1 MLGELSW
8 QPETNSSL
16 DFPRSDGMLLVIV
29 SEAGGLGGNPLEDVV
44 NERIHDA
51 HGLAGDTS
59 LGVDLL
65 QDLVNV
71 DGVALLASLSPLLL
85 IPSGGFACFSGGLLF
100 AFLACDFAGHS
111 SCSSLKVAI
120 ES

>member
-1 MLGELSW
+1 MFGELSW

-16 DFPRSDGMLLVIV
+16 NFPRSDRVFLVV
-29 SEAGGLGGNPLEDVV
+29 VGKAGGLSGNPLEDVV
-44 NERIHDA
+44 NEGVHDA

-65 QDLVNV
+65 QDLVDV

-85 IPSGGFACFSGGLLF
+85 VTAGLGRLYSSLLF
-100 AFLACDFAGHS
+100 SFLACNFSGHFLFR
-111 SCSSLKVAI
+111 SLDA
-120 ES
+120 